1 MRLFVYPV
9 WILANHLSNVEIM
22 DETAFQCRAK
32 KLNLHEISPIP
43 PFLFI
48 IKTLNTNKLKYIL

>member
-9 WILANHLSNVEIM
+9 CILANHLSNVEIM

-32 KLNLHEISPIP
+32 KLNLHEISPIT
-43 PFLFI
+43 PFYLS
-48 IKTLNTNKLKYIL
+48 LKH